1 MFYYTINSHSCKQHD
16 VLRKCDVFL
25 SGFSMKQSCFTVFS
39 PFRQS
44 KVITSHWEACAEQV
58 LRPGHP
64 GSLYL
69 RPGSDQQPGD
79 AADQPTLPAQHR
91 TLQPPGLPGSCSL
104 SAGCYYTDCHSSATG
119 QSSTY
124 LLWGLKKKNIH
135 VCCYFCCS
143 FCCFTSKSLQVH
155 KYGLLL
161 LQSTPPHICVSDL
174 GRRIASIPGV
184 QAVHNLHVWQLTESF
199 TVASVHVHCHA
210 GFPAH
215 RWSGKSLYYFLYHG
229 HWERSVLTSCN
240 TKIRFNNWI
249 VQLDNYHPSICYDG
263 GGVK

>member
-1 MFYYTINSHSCKQHD
+1 MMFFFLFSLWNNHVLLCSPPSGSQKSSHHTERPVPSRCFVLVIQGLCTSVLALINSLVMLLISPHCLHSTEPCSLLVYLD
-16 VLRKCDVFL
+16 PAL
-25 SGFSMKQSCFTVFS
+25 SLLA
-39 PFRQS
+39 
-44 KVITSHWEACAEQV
+44 VITLIATALPQV
-58 LRPGHP
+58 RV
-64 GSLYL
+64 
-69 RPGSDQQPGD
+69 
-79 AADQPTLPAQHR
+79 QPT
-91 TLQPPGLPGSCSL
+91 
-104 SAGCYYTDCHSSATG
+104 YYED
-119 QSSTY
+119 
-124 LLWGLKKKNIH
+124 LKKKNIH

-143 FCCFTSKSLQVH
+143 FCCLTSKSLQVH

-229 HWERSVLTSCN
+229 H
-240 TKIRFNNWI
+240 
-249 VQLDNYHPSICYDG
+249 
-263 GGVK
+263 

>member
-124 LLWGLKKKNIH
+124 LLWGLKKKTFMYVATFAVVSVVSPVNLFRCTSTD
-135 VCCYFCCS
+135 CCCCS
-143 FCCFTSKSLQVH
+143 PHLHTFVCLILDAGLQASLGCRLCTTFTSGS
-155 KYGLLL
+155 
-161 LQSTPPHICVSDL
+161 
-174 GRRIASIPGV
+174 
-184 QAVHNLHVWQLTESF
+184 
-199 TVASVHVHCHA
+199 
-210 GFPAH
+210 
-215 RWSGKSLYYFLYHG
+215 
-229 HWERSVLTSCN
+229 
-240 TKIRFNNWI
+240 
-249 VQLDNYHPSICYDG
+249 
-263 GGVK
+263 